1 MGRVYTVAIDNVT
14 VTNAGGDS
22 DILELTLGDDRP
34 VEIMGW
40 HFVVTS
46 ETGDAAEEFI
56 RYKLISGHATSGS
69 TPEAT
74 PTLRATDTAMDGV
87 AATTTAEVENAT
99 IASAGTAIDRFS
111 GGFNVRSG
119 EWVML
124 PKEFRF
130 KFDQSDTLAVFRIM
144 NTVADDVSVS
154 GTVWIEEL

>member
-1 MGRVYTVAIDNVT
+1 MGRVYTVSIDNVT

-56 RYKLISGHATSGS
+56 RYKLISGYATSGS

-74 PTLRATDTAMDGV
+74 PTARAADTSMAT

-99 IASAGTAIDRFS
+99 VASAGTPIDHFS

-119 EWVML
+119 EWVLL

-130 KFDQSDTLAVFRIM
+130 KFDQSDVLVVFRLM
-144 NTVADDVSVS
+144 NTFADDVSIS
-154 GTVWIEEL
+154 GTVWFEEL